1 MLRVKQV
8 AETLGISSAL
18 VYELVSK
25 GLLSCYRI
33 GLGRGAIRF
42 KDEDVQRYLE
52 TCRVEGEHVKPARP
66 RLKHI
71 KL

>member
-8 AETLGISSAL
+8 AEKLGISVAL
-18 VYELVSK
+18 VYELTAK
-25 GLLSCYRI
+25 GKLTSYRI

-42 KDEDVQRYLE
+42 KDEDVQVYLE
-52 TCRVEGEHVKPARP
+52 TCRVEGERVQPVRP